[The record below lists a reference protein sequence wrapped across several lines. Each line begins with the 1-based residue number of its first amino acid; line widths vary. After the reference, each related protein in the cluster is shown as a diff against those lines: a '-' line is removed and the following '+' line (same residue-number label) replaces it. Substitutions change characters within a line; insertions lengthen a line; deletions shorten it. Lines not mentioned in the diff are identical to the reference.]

1 MRTTVNIVISALC
14 GMAMTAISAPVVA
27 EGDPTDGNWLNSRCK
42 SARLARAVAQQKIEG
57 HVTVR
62 YDITANGRVT
72 NIRVIDSQPSD
83 VMDRSVTNAIRGWR
97 YFAYLKDG
105 AEAARSDVEMT
116 FTFGG
121 DIADKE
127 AACAHTPWPETT
139 TAQVK

>member
-1 MRTTVNIVISALC
+1 MRTTANIVVSALC
-14 GMAMTAISAPVVA
+14 GMAMASVSAPVMA

-57 HVTVR
+57 HVTVK
-62 YDITANGRVT
+62 YDIAANGRVK
-72 NIRVIDSQPSD
+72 NIRIVDSQPSD
-83 VMDRSVTNAIRGWR
+83 VMDRAVTNAIRGWR
-97 YFAYLKDG
+97 YFAYMKDG
-105 AEAARSDVEMT
+105 VEAARTDVEMT

-121 DIADKE
+121 KVAKKD